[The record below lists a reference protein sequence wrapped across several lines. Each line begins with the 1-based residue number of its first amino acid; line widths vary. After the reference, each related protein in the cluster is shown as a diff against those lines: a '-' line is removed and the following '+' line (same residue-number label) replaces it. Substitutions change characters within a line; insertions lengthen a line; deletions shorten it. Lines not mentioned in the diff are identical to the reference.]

1 MTDEGALIDPH
12 QATRVVLRPLANPLP
27 LGFIGLAGGTI
38 VLAGQQLGWVPTAQ
52 AHVVAVGVLLVAVPL
67 QSLTCL
73 LGFLSRDP
81 ATAIGMGTLA
91 ATWAAIGVLTLL
103 SPPGAHSPALGLL
116 LFYLAAAVLVAAA
129 VASLSKG
136 LAAVTLAVA
145 AARFALTG
153 VYEYLGGT
161 GWMRVAG
168 WVGLAL
174 CVVALLAATAF
185 AVEDARR
192 TLLPV
197 TGRVGAGRQAFRGKG
212 LVTTG
217 PVEREAGVRD
227 EL

>member
-1 MTDEGALIDPH
+1 MTQNGAHIDPH
-12 QATRVVLRPLANPLP
+12 QARRVFLRPLANPLP

-52 AHVVAVGVLLVAVPL
+52 AHVVAAGVLLVAVPL
-67 QSLTCL
+67 QLIACL

-81 ATAIGMGTLA
+81 AAATGMGTLA
-91 ATWAAIGVLTLL
+91 ATWGAIGVLTLL

-116 LFYLAAAVLVAAA
+116 LFYLAGAVLVAAG
-129 VASLSKG
+129 VAALSKG
-136 LAAVTLAVA
+136 LAALTLALA
-145 AARFALTG
+145 AARFAVTG

-161 GWMRVAG
+161 GWMHAAG

-174 CVVALLAATAF
+174 CVVALLAAAAF
-185 AVEDARR
+185 AIEDARR
-192 TLLPV
+192 TLLPA
-197 TGRVGAGRQAFRGKG
+197 TGRVGVGRQAFLGTG